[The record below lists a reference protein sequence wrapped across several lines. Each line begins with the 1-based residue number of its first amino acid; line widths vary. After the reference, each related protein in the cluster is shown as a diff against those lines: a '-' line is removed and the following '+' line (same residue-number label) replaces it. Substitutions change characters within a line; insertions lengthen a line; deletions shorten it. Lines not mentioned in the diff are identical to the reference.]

1 MKVGEFLEK
10 SRVAR
15 DFLIRIRLIERE
27 LPKDR
32 NTPEGLHNIK
42 YYVQYVSLDGFIL
55 KEREADSYDLNDFF
69 RYVKKVGEINGR

>member
-1 MKVGEFLEK
+1 MIIKEGGEFLEK

-55 KEREADSYDLNDFF
+55 KEREADSFDLNDFF
-69 RYVKKVGEINGR
+69 RYVRKIDE

>member
-1 MKVGEFLEK
+1 MEK

-55 KEREADSYDLNDFF
+55 KEREADSFDLNVLFKDLKQ
-69 RYVKKVGEINGR
+69 VDDIQE